1 MTAATVPNETRQQDL
16 PSQII
21 DKLTAEMPAP
31 WLEHQKSCQ
40 ERFNAQD
47 WKQVRH
53 IAAENL
59 DDPLCKAYSYMCSI
73 PKMPPTLAVLMSE
86 AARAIADAHREA
98 AISRLNE
105 INGELLKNV

>member
-1 MTAATVPNETRQQDL
+1 MTVATATANSTQQDL

-21 DKLTAEMPAP
+21 AQLTAQMPEP
-31 WLEHQKSCQ
+31 WLEHQKVCQ
-40 ERFNAQD
+40 ACFNEQD

-73 PKMPPTLAVLMSE
+73 PKMPPTLAVLLSE
-86 AARAIADAHREA
+86 AARAIADAHRDA
-98 AISRLNE
+98 AIVQLNK
-105 INGELLKNV
+105 INGELLKAV

>member
-1 MTAATVPNETRQQDL
+1 MTAAAATPTSTLQDL

-21 DKLTAEMPAP
+21 ARLTAQMPEP
-31 WLEHQKSCQ
+31 WLEHQKVCQ
-40 ERFNAQD
+40 KHFNEQD

-73 PKMPPTLAVLMSE
+73 PKMPPTLAVLLSE
-86 AARAIADAHREA
+86 AARAIADAHRDA
-98 AISRLNE
+98 AIVRLNK
-105 INGELLKNV
+105 INGELLKAA

>member
-1 MTAATVPNETRQQDL
+1 MTAATVSNTAQQQDL

-21 DKLTAEMPAP
+21 SRLVDEMPAP
-31 WLEHQKSCQ
+31 WLAHQKSCQ
-40 ERFNAQD
+40 ERFDAED

-73 PKMPPTLAVLMSE
+73 PKMPPTLAVLISE

-98 AISRLNE
+98 AISRLNK
-105 INGELLKNV
+105 INGELLGNV